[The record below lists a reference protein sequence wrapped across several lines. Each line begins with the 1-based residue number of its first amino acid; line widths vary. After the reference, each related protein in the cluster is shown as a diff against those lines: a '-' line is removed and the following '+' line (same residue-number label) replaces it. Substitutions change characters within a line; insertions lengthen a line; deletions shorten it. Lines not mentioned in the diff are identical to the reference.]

1 MRIFVD
7 ADASPVQNE
16 VIDAAKAHDLQVV
29 FVKNYAHFSQTEY
42 PSFVEVIHVDKGAD
56 MADYEIVRNIQTND
70 IVITQDY
77 GLAALC
83 LGKQAHVLHHKG
95 FVYTNDNID
104 RLLDK
109 RHLGAQMRRAG
120 MKTKG
125 PKPFTED
132 ERTKFVQI
140 LHSTIITYKNYHHK
154 FKIV

>member
-16 VIDAAKAHDLQVV
+16 VIDVAKAHDLQVV

-56 MADYEIVRNIQTND
+56 MADYEIVRKIQAND

-95 FVYTNDNID
+95 FQYTDENID
-104 RLLDK
+104 QLLTQ
-109 RHLGAQMRRAG
+109 RHIGAQMRRAG
-120 MKTKG
+120 KKTKG
-125 PKPFTED
+125 PKPFTNE
-132 ERTKFVQI
+132 EREKFARK
-140 LHSTIITYKNYHHK
+140 LHDVIQTYIK
-154 FKIV
+154 